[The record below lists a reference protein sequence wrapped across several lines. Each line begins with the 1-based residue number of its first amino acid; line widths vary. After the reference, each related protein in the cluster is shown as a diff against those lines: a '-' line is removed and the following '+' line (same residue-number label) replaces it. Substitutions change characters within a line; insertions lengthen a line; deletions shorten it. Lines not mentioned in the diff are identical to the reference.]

1 MASIPLAN
9 PLFIQDFLQGEI
21 MNHYPRRALIMLA
34 CLLAVSCGTDLL
46 AQKGGT
52 LKVVNVEGRMAGSMS
67 SAGVLAGETL
77 YVAGQNGRSNDGS
90 LAKDFSQE
98 VSQSLRNVQGVL
110 RAAGMDFGSVVWMHV
125 YVTSSQDIATMND
138 VYWRMIGSHPPARTV
153 LVVANLPNGEK
164 VQISC
169 IAAGNTVERKVIEPP
184 GWPKGDRIDPAG
196 IQAGEILYMSAQ
208 DGADRTTGK
217 ISEDYGTE
225 VKQALDNVATILKT
239 ANMSMANV
247 VWVNPYLSSAEG
259 NAMGWPGPI
268 GHNGQAQ
275 RPDASVMNKVYASYF
290 EFGNTPGRGT
300 IQVASLPNNSH
311 IVFTAIAGSDLS
323 KRRSIQIRN
332 MKPSPTASPGVI
344 YWDTYYMSGKSGFI
358 PDQGIVTQ
366 DVSLQ
371 LRQTMRNLLD
381 DLQGADMDFPDVVQ
395 ATIYLREMQYTDQ
408 VVPLYGTF
416 FKGSFPAQTLLQNS
430 FDMKTATGEQIS
442 FVAVRQ
448 PTH

>member
-1 MASIPLAN
+1 
-9 PLFIQDFLQGEI
+9 
-21 MNHYPRRALIMLA
+21 
-34 CLLAVSCGTDLL
+34 
-46 AQKGGT
+46 
-52 LKVVNVEGRMAGSMS
+52 
-67 SAGVLAGETL
+67 
-77 YVAGQNGRSNDGS
+77 
-90 LAKDFSQE
+90 
-98 VSQSLRNVQGVL
+98 
-110 RAAGMDFGSVVWMHV
+110 
-125 YVTSSQDIATMND
+125 
-138 VYWRMIGSHPPARTV
+138 V
-153 LVVANLPNGEK
+153 LVVANLPKGEK

-169 IAAGNTVERKVIEPP
+169 IAAANSLQRKVIQPP
-184 GWPKGDRIDPAG
+184 GWPKGDHIDPAG
-196 IQAGEILYMSAQ
+196 IQAGEVLYMSAQ
-208 DGADRTTGK
+208 DGTDRVTGK

-247 VWVNPYLSSAEG
+247 VWVNPYLSSAEA
-259 NAMGWPGPI
+259 NAAGPNPPGPI

-275 RPDASVMNKVYASYF
+275 RPDASVMNKIYASYF

-311 IVFTAIAGSDLS
+311 IVFSAIAGADLS
-323 KRRSIQIRN
+323 KRKSIQIRN

-366 DVSLQ
+366 DVTLQ

-430 FDMKTATGEQIS
+430 FDMKTTTGEQIS
-442 FVAVRQ
+442 FIAVKQ
-448 PTH
+448 PTL

>member
-1 MASIPLAN
+1 
-9 PLFIQDFLQGEI
+9 
-21 MNHYPRRALIMLA
+21 MNQYLRRALTLSA
-34 CLLAVSCGTDLL
+34 CLFAMSCGTQLF
-46 AQKGGT
+46 AQKGGV
-52 LKVVNVEGRMAGSMS
+52 LKVINVAGQSARSMS
-67 SAGVLAGETL
+67 SSGVLVGDTL
-77 YVAGQNGRSNDGS
+77 YVAGQDGRSSDGS
-90 LAKDFSQE
+90 LPRDFSQE
-98 VSQSLRNVQGVL
+98 VSQSMRNVQGVL
-110 RAAGMDFGSVVWMHV
+110 RAGGMDFGSVVWMHV
-125 YVTSSQDIATMND
+125 YVTSSQDIPAMD
-138 VYWRMIGSHPPARTV
+138 EVYWKLIGSHPPARTL

-164 VQISC
+164 VQINC
-169 IAAGNTVERKVIEPP
+169 IAAANTLERKVIQPP
-184 GWPKGDRIDPAG
+184 GWPKGNHIDPAG
-196 IQAGEILYMSAQ
+196 IQAGEVLYMSAQ
-208 DGADRTTGK
+208 DGTDRVTGK

-247 VWVNPYLSSAEG
+247 VWVNPYLSSAEASAPG
-259 NAMGWPGPI
+259 ANATGPI

-275 RPDASVMNKVYASYF
+275 RPDASVMNKTYASYF

-311 IVFTAIAGSDLS
+311 IVFSAIAGSDLS
-323 KRRSIQIRN
+323 KRKSIQIRN

-366 DVSLQ
+366 DVGLQ

-381 DLQGADMDFPDVVQ
+381 DLQGADLDFPDVVQ
-395 ATIYLREMQYTDQ
+395 ATIYLREMPYTDQ

-430 FDMKTATGEQIS
+430 SDQKTSTGEQIS
-442 FVAVRQ
+442 FIAVKQ

>member
-1 MASIPLAN
+1 M
-9 PLFIQDFLQGEI
+9 DY
-21 MNHYPRRALIMLA
+21 YPRRALTMLT
-34 CLLAVSCGTDLL
+34 CLFVFSCATELL
-46 AQKGGT
+46 AQKGGA
-52 LKVVNVEGRMAGSMS
+52 LKVINVQGRSGASMS
-67 SAGVLAGETL
+67 SPGVLAGDTL
-77 YVAGQNGRSNDGS
+77 YVAGQNGRGSDGS
-90 LAKDFSQE
+90 LPKDFSQE
-98 VSQSLRNVQGVL
+98 VSQSLHNVQGVL

-125 YVTSSQDIATMND
+125 FVTSSQDIAAMND
-138 VYWRMIGSHPPARTV
+138 VYWRLIGNHPPARTV
-153 LVVANLPNGEK
+153 LVVANLPHGEK

-169 IAAGNTVERKVIEPP
+169 IAAADTLQRKVIQPP
-184 GWPKGDRIDPAG
+184 GWPKGDHIDPAG
-196 IQAGEILYMSAQ
+196 IQAGEVLYMSAQ
-208 DGADRTTGK
+208 DGADRSTGK
-217 ISEDYGTE
+217 ISEDYGAE

-247 VWVNPYLSSAEG
+247 VWVNPYLSSAPA
-259 NAMGWPGPI
+259 NAAGPNPPGPI

-275 RPDASVMNKVYASYF
+275 RPDASVMNKIYASYF

-311 IVFTAIAGSDLS
+311 IVFSAIAGSDLS
-323 KRRSIQIRN
+323 KRKSIQIRN

-381 DLQGADMDFPDVVQ
+381 DLQGADLDFPDVVQ

-416 FKGSFPAQTLLQNS
+416 FKGNYPAQTLLQNS

-442 FVAVRQ
+442 FIAVKQ
-448 PTH
+448 PTP

>member
-1 MASIPLAN
+1 
-9 PLFIQDFLQGEI
+9 
-21 MNHYPRRALIMLA
+21 MNHYPRHALIVFA
-34 CLLAVSCGTDLL
+34 CLFAMSGGTGLL
-46 AQKGGT
+46 AQKGGV
-52 LKVVNVEGRMAGSMS
+52 LKVINVEGRTAGSMS
-67 SAGVLAGETL
+67 SPGMLAGDTL
-77 YVAGQNGRSNDGS
+77 YVAGQNGRSSDGS
-90 LAKDFSQE
+90 LPKDFSQE

-125 YVTSSQDIATMND
+125 YVTSSQDIDAMNV
-138 VYWRMIGSHPPARTV
+138 VYWKAMGNHPPARTV

-169 IAAGNTVERKVIEPP
+169 IAAANTLQRKVIQPP
-184 GWPKGDRIDPAG
+184 GWPKGEHIDPAG
-196 IQAGEILYMSAQ
+196 IQAGEVLYMSAQ
-208 DGADRTTGK
+208 DGTDRATGK
-217 ISEDYGTE
+217 ISDDYGTE

-239 ANMSMANV
+239 AGMSMANV
-247 VWVNPYLSSAEG
+247 VWVNPYLSSAEAKAAAP
-259 NAMGWPGPI
+259 NTAAPI
-268 GHNGQAQ
+268 GHNGQA
-275 RPDASVMNKVYASYF
+275 PSSSASVMNKIYASYF

-311 IVFTAIAGSDLS
+311 IVFSAIAGSDLS
-323 KRRSIQIRN
+323 KRKSIQIRN

-366 DVSLQ
+366 DVTLQ

-381 DLQGADMDFPDVVQ
+381 DLQGADLDFPDVVQ

-416 FKGSFPAQTLLQNS
+416 FKGNFPAQTLLQNS
-430 FDMKTATGEQIS
+430 FDLKTTTGEQIS
-442 FVAVRQ
+442 FIAVKQ
-448 PTH
+448 PTP

>member
-1 MASIPLAN
+1 
-9 PLFIQDFLQGEI
+9 
-21 MNHYPRRALIMLA
+21 MNHYPRHALTVFT
-34 CLLAVSCGTDLL
+34 CLFAISCGTELL
-46 AQKGGT
+46 AQKGGA
-52 LKVVNVEGRMAGSMS
+52 LKVIDVEGRSAASMS
-67 SAGVLAGETL
+67 SQGVLAGDTL
-77 YVAGQNGRSNDGS
+77 YVAGQNGRSSDGS
-90 LAKDFSQE
+90 LPKDFSQE

-125 YVTSSQDIATMND
+125 YVTSQQDIDAMND
-138 VYWRMIGSHPPARTV
+138 VYWKAIGNHPPARTV
-153 LVVANLPNGEK
+153 LVVANLPHGEK

-169 IAAGNTVERKVIEPP
+169 IAAAKTLQRKVIQPP
-184 GWPKGDRIDPAG
+184 GWPKGEHIDPAG
-196 IQAGEILYMSAQ
+196 IQAGEVLYMSAQ
-208 DGADRTTGK
+208 DGIDRATGK
-217 ISEDYGTE
+217 ISDDYGTE

-239 ANMSMANV
+239 AGMSMANV
-247 VWVNPYLSSAEG
+247 VWVNPYLSSVEAKAAAP
-259 NAMGWPGPI
+259 NTPAPI
-268 GHNGQAQ
+268 GHNGQA
-275 RPDASVMNKVYASYF
+275 PSSNASVMNKIYASYF

-300 IQVASLPNNSH
+300 IQVASLPKNSH
-311 IVFTAIAGSDLS
+311 IVFSVIAGSDLS
-323 KRRSIQIRN
+323 KRKSIQIRN

-381 DLQGADMDFPDVVQ
+381 DLQGADLDFPDVVQ

-442 FVAVRQ
+442 FIGVRQ
-448 PTH
+448 PKP